1 LWSLLSVDVTID
13 SILVRDRTLPAADLD
28 GRMVVLSLQS
38 GTYVSF
44 NGVASEIWQML
55 SEPRRVGDIFDSLS
69 QNHDVD
75 AATLSHDVLPF
86 LQRLIERRLAL
97 QVDRDG
103 AR

>member
-1 LWSLLSVDVTID
+1 VGVTID

-28 GRMVVLSLQS
+28 GRIVVLSVDA

-55 SEPRRVGDIFDSLS
+55 SEPRRVGEIFDRLS

-75 AATLSHDVLPF
+75 AKTLSRDVLPF
-86 LQRLIERRLAL
+86 LQRLIERRLAR
-97 QVDRDG
+97 QIDREA

>member
-1 LWSLLSVDVTID
+1 MGVTID
-13 SILVRDRTLPAADLD
+13 SILVRDPTLAAADLN
-28 GRMVVLSLQS
+28 GRVVVLSVNA

-44 NGVASEIWQML
+44 NGVASEIWRML

-75 AATLSHDVLPF
+75 DATLSHDVLPF
-86 LQRLIERRLAL
+86 LQRLIERRLAR
-97 QVDRDG
+97 QIDRDT